1 MAEKTIDGALLELQ
15 QARSDVETAKAELEK
30 AETAKAEKVE
40 QIKTLMDELKA
51 KAKELGL
58 EVVSNVSEAKD
69 AVQEKLDEAKED
81 FAEEAATDPNGARR
95 KLRLIW
101 GCIGLVVGAVI
112 GFGGGYLYCY
122 LS

>member
-15 QARSDVETAKAELEK
+15 QARAELDTAKAELQMAEENK
-30 AETAKAEKVE
+30 ADKVE
-40 QIKTLMDELKA
+40 QIKTLMDELKE

-58 EVVSNVSEAKD
+58 EIVSNVNEAKD

-81 FAEEAATDPNGARR
+81 FAEEAATDPDGARR

-101 GCIGLVVGAVI
+101 GCIGLIVGAVI

>member
-15 QARSDVETAKAELEK
+15 QARAELDTAKAELQK
-30 AETAKAEKVE
+30 AEENKADKVE
-40 QIKTLMDELKA
+40 QIKTLMDELKE
-51 KAKELGL
+51 KAKELGI
-58 EVVSNVSEAKD
+58 EIVSNVNEAKD

-81 FAEEAATDPNGARR
+81 FAEEAATDPDGARR

-101 GCIGLVVGAVI
+101 GCIGLIVGAVI